1 MKKPAWEKSLQ
12 RALGSVMLVWWRAPC
27 SQGLHSHAAKRREVR
42 RREEEEEE
50 EEVWSLAETDVVG
63 AGVIE
68 LRRER
73 VTMAVSCWNAL

>member
-1 MKKPAWEKSLQ
+1 MKKPAREKSLQ

-50 EEVWSLAETDVVG
+50 VWSLAETDVVG

-73 VTMAVSCWNAL
+73 VKMVMSCWNAL